1 MVRHNNIIPN
11 QHFHK
16 KWARRVKTGFAQ
28 PMQKKARRSARAEK
42 AASVAPAPVSG
53 ALRPLV
59 QCPTRKVS
67 PCTCSALAFSL
78 QGRQHSRPLSSD
90 GSTLHPHVASLCCA
104 GRLYACTVHFALL
117 AEGPIEK
124 PLWTL
129 VLAGYATTP
138 LP

>member
-42 AASVAPAPVSG
+42 AAAVAPAPVSG

-59 QCPTRKVS
+59 QCPTRKVR
-67 PCTCSALAFSL
+67 PLVRATLAFSFPEGP
-78 QGRQHSRPLSSD
+78 QVAPWSSD
-90 GSTLHPHVASLCCA
+90 ACIHSSGVAS
-104 GRLYACTVHFALL
+104 RR
-117 AEGPIEK
+117 P
-124 PLWTL
+124 
-129 VLAGYATTP
+129 VLAFAYLQHA
-138 LP
+138 LCIVCHSQH